1 MKILRHIFAQPFITA
16 TGVAALVHSTWALG
30 TLFSGEQPAGGWE
43 LAGWLVPAFLIAFAL
58 DVGQIVTSAEIRSR
72 GLTWQR
78 AVTFT
83 VFAAAT
89 YYLQWLYIA
98 HHMPALDLAGGVRGE
113 WTGFTTLV
121 RDAALW
127 LIPALLPLSTLLYTL
142 SSNQR
147 ENQPASAESAAISE
161 PVLVQSELLKP
172 ITKPDDRRELPA
184 VTPDDESEWLNDLVN
199 SHESAFDDYFIQQ
212 KRAAAVAAE
221 SETHTARCEACGWEK
236 EYSSA
241 ASAARG
247 YGGHM
252 KHCPAVKPEVVSN
265 GVHSAQDE
273 AGETTR

>member
-1 MKILRHIFAQPFITA
+1 MKFLKHIFEQPFITA

-30 TLFSGEQPAGGWE
+30 TLFSGPQPEGGWE
-43 LAGWLVPAFLIAFAL
+43 LVGWLVPAFLIAFAL

-83 VFAAAT
+83 TFAAAT

-98 HHMPALDLAGGVRGE
+98 HHMPGLQLAAGVRPE
-113 WTGFTTLV
+113 WSGLTGLI

-147 ENQPASAESAAISE
+147 ENQVLGTESAVPVE
-161 PVLVQSELLKP
+161 PILVSNELLKP
-172 ITKPDDRRELPA
+172 ITKPVEQRELPA
-184 VTPDDESEWLNDLVN
+184 VTPDDESEWLNDLIN
-199 SHESAFDDYFIQQ
+199 RYEGAFDDYFLRE
-212 KRAAAVAAE
+212 KVEAAQTAE
-221 SETHTARCEACGWEK
+221 SETHLARCAACGWEK
-236 EYSSA
+236 EYSSQ

-252 KHCPAVKPEVVSN
+252 KHCPAIKPEVVSN
-265 GVHSAQDE
+265 GVHVEDQE
-273 AGETTR
+273 